1 MAGKVLHYDL
11 PAHFGKIF
19 TEMMPAAN
27 PITTLAAAKGVSPL
41 EHKVYSQ
48 VEHTNFEASAL
59 SDVNLKPDNASVSL
73 GSTSF
78 ESGSNTAQVFFE
90 GFGQSWARKG
100 DQRAAKV
107 QDWGA
112 LGNPSVEPDTLGR
125 GRVEAI
131 GRIKSM
137 MEFVGREGVYNV
149 PHGGTASGTTGT
161 WSQRGIKNA
170 PGLTLGTGDGGTIAS
185 GTLGT
190 LGTLTKTDLVNNL
203 QTIWESR
210 LWNAGTPII
219 ALCNATVKRALTELM
234 VAEFNFGKNGVSTT
248 FAGVDLLQFMTD
260 FGMMNIVLSHNVPT
274 HDLYLLN
281 YDYINMVV
289 RPVPGEGGMFEKK
302 LPESTAGETYGIY
315 TEMGLNYTT
324 GSAHGRMGAIGS
336 TVVGGQDL
344 S

>member
-11 PAHFGKIF
+11 PAYFGKIF
-19 TEMMPAAN
+19 TELKPAAN
-27 PITTLAAAKGVSPL
+27 PITTLAAAKGVSAL
-41 EHKVYSQ
+41 EHKVYTQ
-48 VEHTNFEASAL
+48 VEHTNFEATSL

-78 ESGSNTAQVFFE
+78 DAGSNTAQALFE
-90 GFGQSWARKG
+90 GFGQTWARSG
-100 DQRAAKV
+100 DQRAANV

-112 LGNPSVEPDTLGR
+112 LGNPSIEPDTLGR

-137 MEFVGREGVYNV
+137 IEFVGREGVYNV
-149 PHGGTASGTTGT
+149 PHGGTTSGTTGT

-170 PGLTLGTGDGGTIAS
+170 PGITLGSGVGGTIAS

-190 LGTLTKTDLVNNL
+190 LGTITKSLLLNTL
-203 QTIWESR
+203 QSIWSNR

-219 ALCNATVKRALTELM
+219 ALCNATIKRALTDLM
-234 VAEFNFGKNGVSTT
+234 VSEFNFGKNGVSDV
-248 FAGVDLLQFMTD
+248 FAGVDLLKFQTD
-260 FGMMNIVLSHNVPT
+260 FGMMNIVLSHNVPV

-289 RPVPGEGGMFEKK
+289 RPVPGKGAMFETV
-302 LPESTAGETYGIY
+302 LPESTAGVTHGIY

-324 GSAHGRMGAIGS
+324 GSAHGRIGALGS
-336 TVVGGQDL
+336 TVVGGQD
-344 S
+344 

>member
-11 PAHFGKIF
+11 PAYFGKIF
-19 TEMMPAAN
+19 TELKPAAN
-27 PITTLAAAKGVSPL
+27 PITTLASAKGVSVL
-41 EHKVYSQ
+41 EHKVYQ
-48 VEHTNFEASAL
+48 TIEHTNAETTAL
-59 SDVNLKPDNASVSL
+59 SEMNLKPDNASVTL
-73 GSTSF
+73 GSSSF
-78 ESGSNTAQVFFE
+78 TAGSNTAQVLFE
-90 GFGQSWARKG
+90 GFGQTWAGKG
-100 DQRAAKV
+100 DQRLGNV
-107 QDWGA
+107 VDWGA
-112 LGNPSVEPDTLGR
+112 VGNPSIEPDSMGR
-125 GRVEAI
+125 GRIEAI
-131 GRIKSM
+131 MKIKSQI
-137 MEFVGREGVYNV
+137 EFVGREGVFNV
-149 PHGGTASGTTGT
+149 PHAGTASGTTGT

-170 PGLTLGTGDGGTIAS
+170 AGITLGSGVGGTIAS

-190 LGTLTKTDLVNNL
+190 LGTITKDLLVNTL
-203 QTIWESR
+203 QSIWESR

-234 VAEFNFGKNGVSTT
+234 VSEFNFGKNGVSAT
-248 FAGVDLLQFMTD
+248 FAGVDLLKFVTD

-289 RPVPGEGGMFEKK
+289 RPVPGKGAMFETV
-302 LPESTAGETYGIY
+302 LPESTAGETRGIY

-324 GSAHGRMGAIGS
+324 GSAHGRIGALGS